1 MTTQFKQVVTTS
13 LIKKNNFRI
22 DKFQDILQEL
32 DEFCDKQ
39 FANDTE
45 IENYCREKHI
55 STNEEG

>member
-32 DEFCDKQ
+32 DEFCDK
-39 FANDTE
+39 
-45 IENYCREKHI
+45 
-55 STNEEG
+55 